1 MPFNSASDAPE
12 LHPDNEC
19 FVWTLDPQ
27 KRVFHV
33 TDPTIARAL
42 MYDASATF
50 PDRGMSAVA
59 RYFREDAAGFVN
71 TKGGRWMRCVLFH
84 TGPHTT
90 PHALCSPILKDFSR
104 RFSPPTPRCFQS
116 RRTST
121 PFNSASDAF
130 QLHPDIALYGPS
142 TLSYRKMGTASV
154 NGGAL
159 DRLAGKVTDTSEALV
174 RNWNAR
180 IDDTYGRENPENG
193 GVEVDVADASQ
204 AVTLEVI
211 HEALFRRVLFCL
223 APVPVRPRS
232 RRERK
237 NSLRT

>member
-1 MPFNSASDAPE
+1 
-12 LHPDNEC
+12 
-19 FVWTLDPQ
+19 
-27 KRVFHV
+27 
-33 TDPTIARAL
+33 
-42 MYDASATF
+42 
-50 PDRGMSAVA
+50 
-59 RYFREDAAGFVN
+59 
-71 TKGGRWMRCVLFH
+71 
-84 TGPHTT
+84 
-90 PHALCSPILKDFSR
+90 
-104 RFSPPTPRCFQS
+104 
-116 RRTST
+116 
-121 PFNSASDAF
+121 
-130 QLHPDIALYGPS
+130 
-142 TLSYRKMGTASV
+142 MGTASV

-232 RRERK
+232 RRELH
-237 NSLRT
+237 SLRTNKDFLSRRVSLSAHHPSLSLPPTLDAFQLHP

>member
-1 MPFNSASDAPE
+1 
-12 LHPDNEC
+12 
-19 FVWTLDPQ
+19 
-27 KRVFHV
+27 
-33 TDPTIARAL
+33 
-42 MYDASATF
+42 
-50 PDRGMSAVA
+50 
-59 RYFREDAAGFVN
+59 
-71 TKGGRWMRCVLFH
+71 
-84 TGPHTT
+84 
-90 PHALCSPILKDFSR
+90 
-104 RFSPPTPRCFQS
+104 
-116 RRTST
+116 
-121 PFNSASDAF
+121 
-130 QLHPDIALYGPS
+130 
-142 TLSYRKMGTASV
+142 MGTASV